1 VGTQEDM
8 HPLSASELLNTWER
22 GLMQHPVQR
31 ALLLLEAAYPEQSA
45 SELGQLSLAERDA
58 RLMELRQMIFG
69 SELDSLA
76 ACPACGT
83 RLEASLSTQ
92 DLRSSLASPE
102 PDDYTVSMAGYQVR
116 FRLPNS
122 LDLLAI
128 LPGGDPMS
136 MRSTLLERC
145 LVSVEGPLEPPESST
160 IEDALPAAR
169 SKAVPPAVMAAVA
182 ESLENLGD
190 QTDIWLSLTCAAC
203 GHTWGASLDFPTF
216 FWTEI
221 SAWARRLLVEVHT
234 LAAAYGWREADILAL
249 SPGRRQFYLELI
261 QA

>member
-1 VGTQEDM
+1 M

-22 GLMQHPVQR
+22 GLAQHPVQR
-31 ALLLLEAAYPEQSA
+31 ALLLLEAACPELSA

-58 RLMELRQMIFG
+58 RLLELRQLIFG
-69 SELDSLA
+69 SHMASLA
-76 ACPACGT
+76 ACPACRA

-92 DLRSSLASPE
+92 NLRHGLANTE
-102 PDDYTVSMAGYQVR
+102 PADHNVSVASYQVR

-128 LPGGDPMS
+128 LPGGDPATMHA
-136 MRSTLLERC
+136 MLLRRC
-145 LVSVEGPLEPPESST
+145 LVSVERPAESPESPDEDEVLSAVPPE
-160 IEDALPAAR
+160 
-169 SKAVPPAVMAAVA
+169 AVPPAVLDAVA
-182 ESLENLGD
+182 QGIEILGEQAD
-190 QTDIWLSLTCAAC
+190 LRLSFTCAAC
-203 GHTWGASLDFPTF
+203 GHTWETSLDFPTF

-234 LAAAYGWREADILAL
+234 LAATYGWREADILAMNP
-249 SPGRRQFYLELI
+249 SRRQIYLELI